1 MQCPVTPR
9 IHSGHAEGWTA
20 PGSAL
25 RVAVAPNVLTGSPHE
40 HEPPVVSTLFGVVR
54 GLGGLKQRPQD
65 VHDPEAEAED
75 EHNSECDGDETDKGQ
90 RHGIGC
96 VREKVLASVV

>member
-1 MQCPVTPR
+1 MRCPVTPR

-40 HEPPVVSTLFGVVR
+40 HETPRRLSTLIGLVR
-54 GLGGLKQRPQD
+54 GLAGLPAR
-65 VHDPEAEAED
+65 
-75 EHNSECDGDETDKGQ
+75 T
-90 RHGIGC
+90 
-96 VREKVLASVV
+96 